1 MKKRGEKDMVKT
13 TFIIE
18 GEIKDFP
25 QIDNLYRALKREGAK
40 LLKNYKI
47 TVDAKYEEREGKL
60 EIPE

>member
-1 MKKRGEKDMVKT
+1 MVKT

-18 GEIKDFP
+18 GEIKNFP

-47 TVDAKYEEREGKL
+47 TVDAKYEEREGDL
-60 EIPE
+60 EIPG